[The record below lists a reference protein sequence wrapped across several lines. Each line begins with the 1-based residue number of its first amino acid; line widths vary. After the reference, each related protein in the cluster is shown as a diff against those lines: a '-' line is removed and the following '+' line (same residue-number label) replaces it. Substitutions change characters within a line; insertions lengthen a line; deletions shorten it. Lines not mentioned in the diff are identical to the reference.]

1 MQHNLTLIESDI
13 EAFNFQLVMETIY
26 ILCIMFLMDLHLK
39 NIGSAYATYKHSYS
53 YSLNSR

>member
-26 ILCIMFLMDLHLK
+26 VMSLMDIHLK
-39 NIGSAYATYKHSYS
+39 KIGNAYATCKRS
-53 YSLNSR
+53 